1 MELAELENLIKTR
14 RSIRRWQQ
22 KDVPLEMITRAIELA
37 TWAPNAGNRQPYAFY
52 IVQDRK
58 LINGI
63 ADAVLAKTE
72 LVASWP
78 EARDFATDVARWKET
93 SAFFRGAPVC
103 IAVLMGKYES
113 TADLILKKHGPDPAA
128 QEIAEARRLGSSS
141 LQSAAA
147 TIAYLLLVLHQ
158 MGLGAVWMA
167 GPLQAKKEIETML
180 GVPPDLHFVALI
192 PVGYPAE
199 SPDPRLRR
207 PVDEVVKV
215 FLNTK

>member
-14 RSIRRWQQ
+14 RSIRRWQPR
-22 KDVPLEMITRAIELA
+22 DVPLEMVTRAIELA

-52 IVQDRK
+52 IVQDKK
-58 LINGI
+58 LIGRV

-78 EARDFATDVARWKET
+78 EAGDFAQDVARWRET
-93 SAFFRGAPVC
+93 SAFFRHAPVLV
-103 IAVLMGKYES
+103 AAFMGQYES
-113 TADLILKKHGPDPAA
+113 TTDLILKRHGPDPVALVM
-128 QEIAEARRLGSSS
+128 AEARRLGSSA

-158 MGLGAVWMA
+158 MGLGAVWMS
-167 GPLQAKKEIETML
+167 GPLQAKKEIEALL
-180 GVPPDLHFVALI
+180 GVPPELHLVALV

-199 SPDPRLRR
+199 SPPPRPRR
-207 PVDEVVKV
+207 PIEEVIKV
-215 FLNTK
+215 FR